1 MAARIAIVTIVA
13 LAAWTGI
20 IWGIMLPLLG
30 LAVASL
36 FIGKNRDRFL
46 VLVGMAWIAVMAYYL
61 GIARGG
67 WIGALL
73 AATITYTFKFTIRFD
88 ADWPSKLGLV
98 LIPGCVLVLG
108 HNYHDSDIAL
118 VSSIWFGLTL
128 PDPWGGVRCLLG
140 DSRKYTRL
148 IGAVATT
155 ACIGSIIILGPMQKV
170 ARSAVLEF
178 GKWGLAF
185 PILKAGSPL
194 DQAHFYSYSL
204 FADLV
209 GAERL
214 TRKDIDQLSKFQEAF
229 VIIPTEPIPKQ
240 DIAKIESWVNA
251 GGHLIVIV
259 DHTDVFGHA
268 RVASAILSPFKMQTA
283 LTSFFIPN
291 SKALAQFIGTEDW
304 PLKTATVPSGF
315 LALPIASARWI
326 EESPDYG
333 ERNFFGPLR
342 PSDDDGYGRKPVA
355 VTARRGRGQVTVWG
369 DSTIFANFA
378 ILQPGNTEILN
389 WLRDPSIFS
398 RVGWLVAVILLIWVP
413 FCDGRLRR
421 ILILA
426 AIGSSILLVIP
437 SRSSQLRWPENAVS
451 FAGDWQAV
459 HEGSPQSKSISTAYV
474 SLPAFGVFPK
484 WTSKPK
490 PDAVG
495 VWIGN
500 NPPPGPSWR
509 WVSCEAS
516 RQAPEE
522 LPPFLLDVLSQLGTK
537 PPKPW
542 SPDNRSS
549 RHLAIGGVWTND
561 AVGDWWFDVGVSRS
575 KRTRLEAFAA
585 YLTDKPMPDMPKPAA
600 ESKETIHVLINVAGG
615 KPIYGRWPSSWFKFN
630 KPGDE
635 LYLGAGISVRVID
648 WDRGHS
654 LMATKQFIEGNVQK
668 NGFLVSPSNKN

>member
-1 MAARIAIVTIVA
+1 MAARIVIVTIVA
-13 LAAWTGI
+13 LAACTGI
-20 IWGIMLPLLG
+20 SWGIMLPLLG

-36 FIGKNRDRFL
+36 FIGKNGDRFL
-46 VLVGMAWIAVMAYYL
+46 VLVGMAWIAVLVYYL

-67 WIGALL
+67 WTGALL
-73 AATITYTFKFTIRFD
+73 AATITYAFKFTIRFD
-88 ADWPSKLGLV
+88 TDWPSNLGSV
-98 LIPGCVLVLG
+98 LIPGCVLALS
-108 HNYHDSDIAL
+108 HNFLDSDIVL

-128 PDPWGGVRCLLG
+128 PDPWGGMRCLVSDG
-140 DSRKYTRL
+140 RKYSRM
-148 IGAVATT
+148 IGTVATA
-155 ACIGSIIILGPMQKV
+155 ACIGLIIILGPMQKV
-170 ARSAVLEF
+170 VRSTILEF

-214 TRKDIDQLSKFQEAF
+214 TIKDVDQLSKFQEAF
-229 VIIPTEPIPKQ
+229 VIIPTEPVPDH

-268 RVASAILSPFKMQTA
+268 RVASALLSPFKMQTA
-283 LTSFFIPN
+283 LTAFFTPN
-291 SKALAQFIGTEDW
+291 PKAVAQFVGTQDW

-315 LALPIASARWI
+315 LALPTASARWI

-333 ERNFFGPLR
+333 GRNFFGPLR

-355 VTARRGRGQVTVWG
+355 ISARRGRGQVTVWG

-389 WLRDPSIFS
+389 WLRNPSLFS
-398 RVGWLVAVILLIWVP
+398 RVGWLVAVVLLIWVP

-421 ILILA
+421 GLILA

-437 SRSSQLRWPENAVS
+437 SRSSQLRWPENAIS
-451 FAGDWQAV
+451 FAGDWQTV
-459 HEGSPQSKSISTAYV
+459 HEGSRQSQSISTAYA

-484 WTSKPK
+484 WTSNPK
-490 PDAVG
+490 PAATG
-495 VWIGN
+495 VWIGS

-509 WVSCEAS
+509 WISCDS
-516 RQAPEE
+516 SQQAAEE
-522 LPPFLLDVLSQLGTK
+522 PPPFLLGVLAQLGNQ
-537 PPKPW
+537 PPRPW
-542 SPDNRSS
+542 LPDNRSS
-549 RHLAIGGVWTND
+549 RPLAIGGVWTNE

-585 YLTDKPMPDMPKPAA
+585 YLTGKPMPDLPKPVAG
-600 ESKETIHVLINVAGG
+600 SKETIQVLINVAGSE
-615 KPIYGRWPSSWFKFN
+615 PIHGRWPASWFKLK

-635 LYLGAGISVRVID
+635 IYLGAGISVRVID
-648 WDRGHS
+648 WDSGHS
-654 LMATKQFIEGNVQK
+654 LMATKQFIEGNVTK
-668 NGFLVSPSNKN
+668 TGFLVSPASEN